1 MELTDEQIDYYNM
14 RDDMEDYLNELLKQN
29 NMDTFAKLLI
39 YEDSIDI
46 LDEQFP
52 NHKMTDEQ
60 MEEITYEWLENE
72 C

>member
-1 MELTDEQIDYYNM
+1 MELTDKQIDYYNM